1 MASNGIHASKELEEW
16 NKVKAVKELIG
27 RDKGWHMTSFSER
40 NFLLFDLIGLAWR
53 VS

>member
-1 MASNGIHASKELEEW
+1 MGFMLSKELAWLEEW